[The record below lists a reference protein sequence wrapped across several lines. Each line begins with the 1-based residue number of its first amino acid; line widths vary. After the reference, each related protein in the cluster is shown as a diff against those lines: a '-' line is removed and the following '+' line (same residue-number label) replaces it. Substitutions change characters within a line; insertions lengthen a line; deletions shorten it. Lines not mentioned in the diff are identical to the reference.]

1 VIPFVPYHRVALEI
15 NGPASDALRRVGE
28 LLKGAEPLDGFLG
41 AGSSNTHR
49 VTGRVDAQA
58 FKLTVQPPRLWRI
71 PYLPVLTGRVQSGV
85 LLVTA
90 RPQVYELIFL
100 PAWCAFVLFDG
111 GPLWF
116 ALGIPVV
123 YHCVGWG
130 VFSSETRRMIALI
143 AAALLAEPRG

>member
-1 VIPFVPYHRVALEI
+1 VTPFVPYHRVALEI
-15 NGPASDALRRVGE
+15 NGPATEALRRIGE
-28 LLKGAEPLDGFLG
+28 LLKGAGPLDGLLG
-41 AGSSNTHR
+41 AGSSNANR
-49 VTGRVDAQA
+49 VTGRVDTHA
-58 FKLTVQPPRLWRI
+58 FKLVVQPPRLWRI
-71 PYLPVLTGRVQSGV
+71 PYLPVLTGRVDNGV

-116 ALGIPVV
+116 GLGIPVL
-123 YHCVGWG
+123 YHCIGWG

-143 AAALLAEPRG
+143 GAALLAEARG